1 MAAKCSAIARSGRPC
16 GSAPL
21 AGSSWCYLHDPA
33 AAEARRESSRKGGF
47 SRSNRARAKKAM
59 PAAAL
64 TPREIEGYISMA
76 LRAVLAGK
84 IEPGVGNAVANLA
97 RAAVAVREATEL
109 EARLAELELRAGID
123 HSRRRA

>member
-47 SRSNRARAKKAM
+47 SRSNRARARASL
-59 PAAAL
+59 PDPL
-64 TPREIEGYISMA
+64 TPADIQSILG
-76 LRAVLAGK
+76 AVLRGVVGGR
-84 IEPGVGNAVANLA
+84 IEPGVATAAAGVA
-97 RAAVAVREATEL
+97 RALVTVREAVEL
-109 EARLAELELRAGID
+109 EERLSELEQRAGIGQG
-123 HSRRRA
+123 RRRA